1 MSDIDCFFYKIRS
14 NPRDPELIEQWCE
27 VRRIAEAIR
36 DNYDRE
42 VEQKYAARHS
52 QAVHSVHSVQAVQ
65 AVQAASKPAD
75 QLGSIP

>member
-1 MSDIDCFFYKIRS
+1 MSDVDCFFYKIRS

-52 QAVHSVHSVQAVQ
+52 QAVHSVQP
-65 AVQAASKPAD
+65 ASKPAD